1 MLMSHRAA
9 LQSAFCIVVALVAS
23 LFTAAAV
30 PAATKLAPVYTGL
43 VKGVAVGGYD
53 AVAYHTV
60 GKAVVGN
67 PAITLEHEG
76 VAWRFASEANRE
88 LFRAEPARYAP
99 QYGGY
104 CAYAVSQGYTAKGD
118 PKAWSIVGGKLYLN
132 YTQPV
137 KRDWD
142 GQRQAF
148 ITLGDKNWPKV
159 LEK

>member
-88 LFRAEPARYAP
+88 LFRA
-99 QYGGY
+99 
-104 CAYAVSQGYTAKGD
+104 
-118 PKAWSIVGGKLYLN
+118 
-132 YTQPV
+132 
-137 KRDWD
+137 
-142 GQRQAF
+142 
-148 ITLGDKNWPKV
+148 
-159 LEK
+159 